1 MEDPNTSD
9 ILGTGWAFPLKIDSR
24 GGIAM
29 AKNESGIEESI
40 KFILSTARGE
50 RKMRPNFG
58 CDIHTLVF
66 APNNATTWGLA
77 VHYVE
82 DALAFWE
89 PRIEVMNVDAQP
101 DRVDPAHLMI
111 SIKYR
116 VKATNDARNIVYP
129 FYLMG
134 RL

>member
-1 MEDPNTSD
+1 MEETNTKD
-9 ILGTGWAFPLKIDSR
+9 ILGTGWAFPLQIDSR

-40 KFILSTARGE
+40 KFILSTAKGE
-50 RKMRPNFG
+50 RKMRPGFG
-58 CDIHTLVF
+58 CDIHTLIF
-66 APNNATTWGLA
+66 APNNVTTWGLA
-77 VHYVE
+77 IHYVE

-89 PRIEVMNVDAQP
+89 PRVDVISVDCEP
-101 DRVDPAHLMI
+101 DPHEPACLVI

-134 RL
+134 RS